1 MNCPVCGKEMK
12 KGTLWS
18 NRTVFFEERQDDGI
32 ALMPG
37 GVQVKLTPPG
47 LHVNECIAWCC
58 SDCKKVVADYAE
70 IPQKWS
76 LF

>member
-1 MNCPVCGKEMK
+1 MEFAEYFPVWDKLTKQQQE
-12 KGTLWS
+12 
-18 NRTVFFEERQDDGI
+18 
-32 ALMPG
+32 
-37 GVQVKLTPPG
+37 QVKLTPPG
-47 LHVNECIAWCC
+47 LRVNECIAWCC

>member
-12 KGTLWS
+12 KGALWS
-18 NRTVFFEERQDDGI
+18 THTVFFEERQPDGI
-32 ALMPG
+32 ALVPG

-47 LHVNECIAWCC
+47 LHENECIAWCC
-58 SDCKKVVADYAE
+58 PDCKKVVADYAE